1 MAETLKEQ
9 TAKGLLWGGISN
21 GVQQLLNLFFGI
33 FLARLLTPADYGM
46 VGMLTIFSLIAGTIQ
61 ESGFTA
67 ALANK
72 KNIKHEDYNAV
83 FWFSS
88 LTGLFLYTLLFCGA
102 PLIARFFHTPE
113 LITLAR
119 YSFLGFLISSTGVA
133 HSAWLF
139 RSLRVKQR
147 AMASVF
153 GLLLSGTV
161 GITLAWAGF
170 AYWGIA
176 TQSLVYVATTTGCY
190 WYFSAWRPSLHIDF
204 SPLKEMITFSSKLL
218 VTNLFIHLNN
228 NLFSILLGRYYSE
241 REVGFYNQANKWNY
255 MGYSVVNGMVS
266 GVAQPVLAQVSDDRK
281 RQLRVFRRMMRFT
294 CFIAFPAMLG
304 LSLIA
309 PELITITITDKW
321 AESARILQILCVS
334 GAFIPVIN
342 LCSYLLISK
351 GKSDIYMWNT
361 IILAVIQLGVAT
373 VLYPYGIRWM
383 IICYA
388 AINILWLPVWH
399 HFVRREIG
407 YRFLHLLKD
416 VLPYLF
422 IAAGVMAISYW
433 CTAECTHIY
442 VRFACKIFLAASLYL
457 LVMWI
462 GGSVTF
468 KESIQYL
475 RKGKKATN
483 RLTLIPVG
491 GLANRMKAIDA
502 AVALSQEAHITL
514 RILWFKD
521 RGLNC
526 RFDQLFEPLNLN
538 GITVKEASFIDK
550 LLYDRPRRR
559 NFYIPRLFQRVFFDA
574 CIYEK
579 KATRLFYR
587 HFDFLAW
594 AKDKNCYL
602 ASCVYFRPQKE
613 RPYFNTFQPTEHI
626 RQQIDTLCRNFNES
640 TIGIHIR
647 RTDNIASI
655 RQSPTDLFIAKMRE
669 AIAEDNRCRFYLATD
684 SEEEKNRIKKLF
696 GNRILTYPRAANRNS
711 VQGIQDALTELY
723 ILSRTKKI
731 FGSMQ
736 SSYSETAAQISGIH
750 CELLTIEA

>member
-1 MAETLKEQ
+1 MAETLKEK

-21 GVQQLLNLFFGI
+21 GVQQLLNLLFGI
-33 FLARLLTPADYGM
+33 FLARLLTPEDYGM
-46 VGMLTIFSLIAGTIQ
+46 VGMLTIFSLIAGAVQ

-67 ALANK
+67 ALVNK

-83 FWFSS
+83 FWFSILTS
-88 LTGLFLYTLLFCGA
+88 LCIYTLLFFCA
-102 PLIARFFHTPE
+102 PLIARFFHQPE
-113 LITLAR
+113 LTTLAR
-119 YSFLGFLISSTGVA
+119 YSFIGFVISSTGVA

-170 AYWGIA
+170 SYWGIA
-176 TQSLVYVATTTGCY
+176 TQNLVYVTTTTGCY
-190 WYFSAWRPSLHIDF
+190 WYFSAWRPSPHIDF

-266 GVAQPVLAQVSDDRK
+266 GVAQPVLAQVSDDRQ

-294 CFIAFPAMLG
+294 SFIAFPAMLG

-309 PELITITITDKW
+309 PELITITITNKW

-351 GKSDIYMWNT
+351 GKSDTYMWNT

-373 VLYPYGIRWM
+373 ILYPYGIRWM
-383 IICYA
+383 IICYV
-388 AINILWLPVWH
+388 AINLLWLPVWH
-399 HFVRREIG
+399 HFVRREID

-416 VLPYLF
+416 ILPYLF

-433 CTAECTHIY
+433 CTAGCTHIY

-475 RKGKKATN
+475 RKDKESKN

-502 AVALSQEAHITL
+502 AVALSQKAHITL

-521 RGLNC
+521 SGLNC
-526 RFDQLFEPLNLN
+526 CFNQLFKPLNLN

-579 KATRLFYR
+579 EATRLFYR

-594 AKDKNCYL
+594 VKDKNCYL
-602 ASCVYFRPQKE
+602 ASCVYFQQQKE

-655 RQSPTDLFIAKMRE
+655 RQSPTELFIAKIRE
-669 AIAEDNRCRFYLATD
+669 AIAEDYRCSFYLATD

-696 GNRILTYPRAANRNS
+696 GNRIQTYPRSANRNS

-750 CELLTIEA
+750 CELLTIET